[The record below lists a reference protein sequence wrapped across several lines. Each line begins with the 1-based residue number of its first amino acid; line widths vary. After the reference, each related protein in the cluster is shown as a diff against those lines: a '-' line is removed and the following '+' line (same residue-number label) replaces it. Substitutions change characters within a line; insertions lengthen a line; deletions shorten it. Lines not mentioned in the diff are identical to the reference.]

1 MNSNRELVEYLVK
14 SGVLKRREYIESFL
28 RLDRKDFMWQGYEKY
43 AYEDTPAPLGDT
55 GQTIS
60 APHMNAYAM
69 EILEIDKNDI
79 ILEVGAGSGYQAA
92 LIGMY
97 IKTSNGDG
105 HIYTVEFVEQLY
117 EFAKSNINRVGLNDY
132 VTVILGDGSLGWPP
146 KMKYK
151 LYNKILV
158 SAAASKPPKYL
169 INQLKDE
176 GKLLCPIG
184 PPLHQ
189 SLYLFVRKG
198 NIIDENKLFP
208 VAFVP
213 LKEWDND

>member
-1 MNSNRELVEYLVK
+1 MNSNKGLVEYLVR
-14 SGVLKRREYIESFL
+14 SGVLKRKEYIKSFL
-28 RLDRKDFMWQGYEKY
+28 KLDRKEFMWPGYEKY

-69 EILEIDKNDI
+69 EILEIDKDDVV
-79 ILEVGAGSGYQAA
+79 LEVGAGSGYQAA
-92 LIGMY
+92 LIGIYM
-97 IKTSNGDG
+97 KSSNGKG
-105 HIYTVEFVEQLY
+105 HIYTIEFVEQLY
-117 EFAKSNINRVGLNDY
+117 EFAKSNIDKVGLNDY
-132 VTVILGDGSLGWPP
+132 VTVILGDGSIGWPP
-146 KMKYK
+146 KMKYE

-158 SAAASKPPKYL
+158 SAAASKIPQNL

-184 PPLHQ
+184 PPFHQ
-189 SLYLFVRKG
+189 TLYMFIRKG
-198 NIIDENKLFP
+198 NLVSESKLFP

-213 LKEWDND
+213 LKEWEND

>member
-132 VTVILGDGSLGWPP
+132 VTVILGDGSVGWPP